1 MAKRVSKKGHK
12 KMRGGLTLPVIGTFD
27 VQGQVKSMVTKLLN
41 DNKTAKDIIEKIKE
55 KVPAD
60 LKPSK
65 LIKMFNS
72 PIDNSYI
79 KKAFEE
85 VRDGVSSALSDKGA
99 GYRRRRK
106 HKKM

>member
-1 MAKRVSKKGHK
+1 
-12 KMRGGLTLPVIGTFD
+12 MRGGLTLPVIGTFD
-27 VQGQVKSMVTKLLN
+27 VQGKVKDMVTSLIN
-41 DNKTAKDIIEKIKE
+41 SNAVAKDIIAKVKE

-65 LIKMFNS
+65 LISLFNS

-85 VRDGVSSALSDKGA
+85 VRDGVSAALSAKGA
-99 GYRRRRK
+99 GYRRK
-106 HKKM
+106 HKKTKMRGM